1 MIGATSVVCVALVW
15 LIGAEPAAE
24 QAPRALRGEIR
35 ATHGVVAAGRSFA
48 ADAGARV
55 MAAGGNAIDAG
66 VASVL
71 AAGVVEISHFGLG
84 GESPII
90 IYSARDREVVV
101 INGQG
106 PAPRAATPDRFAG
119 MPAPPGNG
127 PLGATLPAV
136 IDAVAIALAKYG
148 TKSFED
154 VAAPAIALAD
164 GFPMYEFLRRYLESE
179 RAASEQYEWTRRTYY
194 ADGRVPATGEM
205 FRQPNLARTLR
216 ALVEAERQALATGA
230 SRGDGIRAAR
240 DAFYKGPIAA
250 RIAQGVQ
257 QAGGVMTAEDLA
269 AYEGRIE
276 KPAQT
281 TYRGYQIYK
290 AGFWN
295 QGPVL
300 LQTLN
305 LLEGFDLAAMGAGS
319 ADALH
324 TITEAIK
331 LAYADRDVYYGDPDF
346 AEVPGD
352 ALLSK
357 DYAAE
362 RRQLID
368 RSRASLEKRPGDPQ
382 KLFPVE
388 FSRFVSATFNR
399 ENSTGKDFVEPGDT
413 TAVEVVD
420 AEGNLFSATPSSGWL
435 LGGAF
440 IAGDTGVPMSNR
452 MQAFRLDPDSPNVLA
467 GGKRPRTT
475 LTPTVVLKD
484 GRPFLA
490 VGTPGG
496 DSQDQQILLVLLNVI
511 DFGMDV
517 QAAIEAPRIN
527 SLHPESSFDDHRAF
541 PGVLEIEATVDPAVR
556 AELERRGHR
565 LRLRPAWGMST
576 GVVAA
581 GVDPVTGRLRGGAD
595 PRRERYVVAW

>member
-1 MIGATSVVCVALVW
+1 
-15 LIGAEPAAE
+15 
-24 QAPRALRGEIR
+24 
-35 ATHGVVAAGRSFA
+35 
-48 ADAGARV
+48 
-55 MAAGGNAIDAG
+55 
-66 VASVL
+66 
-71 AAGVVEISHFGLG
+71 HFGLG

-413 TAVEVVD
+413 TAVEVV
-420 AEGNLFSATPSSGWL
+420 
-435 LGGAF
+435 
-440 IAGDTGVPMSNR
+440 
-452 MQAFRLDPDSPNVLA
+452 
-467 GGKRPRTT
+467 
-475 LTPTVVLKD
+475 
-484 GRPFLA
+484 
-490 VGTPGG
+490 
-496 DSQDQQILLVLLNVI
+496 
-511 DFGMDV
+511 
-517 QAAIEAPRIN
+517 
-527 SLHPESSFDDHRAF
+527 
-541 PGVLEIEATVDPAVR
+541 
-556 AELERRGHR
+556 
-565 LRLRPAWGMST
+565 
-576 GVVAA
+576 
-581 GVDPVTGRLRGGAD
+581 
-595 PRRERYVVAW
+595 